1 LFLKALAG
9 IHREPGIPVPGRSC
23 LLIMTGATSVARGLP
38 AHSRSWRGLSV
49 LAKLYISLVVIAGLG
64 TLLYGA
70 IHQSSKNIAEFIC
83 YLGIAIL
90 ASRLKVNLPG
100 ITGTLSVNFLFILIG
115 VLELSFSETL
125 ILGAISMLAQCLHP
139 EPPKALQVTFNVCA
153 GSISTALAYLVYHH
167 RLTNL
172 LIGNKPV
179 LLGVAATVYF
189 IANAGSIATV
199 ISLSERRPLTQIL
212 VDCYFWSFPYY
223 LVGAGIAGAITWLNQ
238 TFNWETSLLLVPA
251 VYLIYRSYRLYLG
264 KLEDEKRHV
273 EEMANLHLRTIEA
286 LALAIEAKD
295 HTTHEHLQRVRIYAI
310 EVAKE
315 LGVEGAE
322 LEALHAAALLHDIGK
337 LAVPEHIISK
347 PGRLTPEEFEKMKI
361 HTLVGAEILERVRFP
376 YPVVPIVRAHHEKW
390 DGSGYPM
397 GLKGAEIPI
406 GARIL
411 SAVDYLDALASDR
424 QYRRALPLRDVMQK
438 LAAESGKSFDP
449 KVVDVLQ
456 KRYQYLERLAV
467 TKAGQD
473 PSGPL
478 STSIKIERGLEPA
491 AGFENATAQ
500 DYAGRENTFLSSIA
514 AARQEAQSLFEL
526 SQDLGASLSLTE
538 TLSVFSVK
546 LKPMVPYDAI
556 AIYIKREAELIP
568 EYVNGDNYRLFS
580 SLRIPIGQGLSGWV
594 AHNRK
599 PIINGNPSVE
609 PGYLNDPSKFSTLS
623 SALAVPLEGISGII
637 GVLALYRGER
647 DAFTS
652 DHLRILLAVSGKMAL
667 SIENA
672 LKYQQAEDSATTDYL
687 TGLPN
692 ARSLFLQL
700 DRELARCKRDNSGL
714 TVMVSDM
721 DGFKQI
727 NDRFGHLEGNR
738 VLRLFAQA
746 LKDGCREYDY
756 VARMGGDEFVVIAP
770 GLAADAA
777 GKKAEQMR
785 ALARQAGNEVCGE
798 DILSLSVGRSLYP
811 EDGKDA
817 EQLLA
822 EADRRM
828 YLEKQK
834 QLSYK
839 DRRSHPRLKC
849 RVTIEMQMEVGGTP
863 LFANLTD
870 VSMGG
875 CYVETSTILAPGSK
889 IKLGF
894 SMDDTNLSAEG
905 VVARLDPGSGLAI
918 QFREMNREGRDRM
931 LKILEFVQKTT
942 TFYNNRYLNS
952 LTKN

>member
-1 LFLKALAG
+1 
-9 IHREPGIPVPGRSC
+9 
-23 LLIMTGATSVARGLP
+23 MTDATSIADGLISP
-38 AHSRSWRGLSV
+38 SNSWKGLSV
-49 LAKLYISLVVIAGLG
+49 TAKLFITLIVAGG
-64 TLLYGA
+64 MATLLYGG
-70 IHQSSKNIAEFIC
+70 IHQSSRNIAEFIC

-90 ASRLKVNLPG
+90 ASRLKVSLPG

-115 VLELSFSETL
+115 VLELSFAETL
-125 ILGAISMLAQCLHP
+125 TLGAVSMLAQSVFP
-139 EPPKALQVTFNVCA
+139 ERPKAIQVTFNVCA
-153 GSISTALAYLVYHH
+153 GAMSTALAYIVYHH
-167 RLTNL
+167 PLANL
-172 LIGNKPV
+172 VFGIRPI

-189 IANAGSIATV
+189 IANAGSIAMV
-199 ISLSERRPLTQIL
+199 ISLTERRPLHRIL

-223 LVGAGIAGAITWLNQ
+223 LVGAGIAGSIAWLNE
-238 TFNWETSLLLVPA
+238 TFNWETSLLLAPA

-264 KLEDEKRHV
+264 KLDDEKRHV

-315 LGVEGAE
+315 LGVNGAE

-390 DGSGYPM
+390 DGSGYPL
-397 GLKGAEIPI
+397 GLKGAEIPL

-424 QYRRALPLRDVMQK
+424 QYRRALPLREVMQK
-438 LAAESGKSFDP
+438 LAAEAGKSFDP
-449 KVVDVLQ
+449 KVVDVL
-456 KRYQYLERLAV
+456 KRRYEHLERLAV
-467 TKAGQD
+467 AKSAAD
-473 PSGPL
+473 PNGPL
-478 STSIKIERGLEPA
+478 STAIKIERGLEPA
-491 AGFENATAQ
+491 AGFESAAAK
-500 DYAGRENTFLSSIA
+500 DYAGKENTFLSSIA
-514 AARQEAQSLFEL
+514 AARQEAQALFEL
-526 SQDLGASLSLTE
+526 SQDLGASLSLGE

-556 AIYIKREAELIP
+556 AIYIKREDELVP
-568 EYVNGDNYRLFS
+568 EFVNGDNYRLFS
-580 SLRIPIGQGLSGWV
+580 SLRIPLGQGLSGWV
-594 AHNRK
+594 AQNQK
-599 PIINGNPSVE
+599 PIVNGNPSVE
-609 PGYLNDPSKFSTLS
+609 PGYLNDPTKFSTLR
-623 SALAVPLEGISGII
+623 SALAVPLEGVAGVI
-637 GVLALYRGER
+637 GVLALYRGDR

-672 LKYQQAEDSATTDYL
+672 LKYQQAENSATTDYL

-700 DRELARCKRDNSGL
+700 DRELARCKRDNSSL

-746 LKDGCREYDY
+746 LKDTCREYDY

-770 GLAADAA
+770 GLAPDAA
-777 GKKAEQMR
+777 AKKAEQMR
-785 ALARQAGNEVCGE
+785 ALARQAGAEVCGE
-798 DILSLSVGRSLYP
+798 EILSLSVGRSVYP

-817 EQLLA
+817 EQLLS
-822 EADRRM
+822 ESDRRM

-839 DRRSHPRLKC
+839 DRRLHPRLKC
-849 RVTIEMQMEVGGTP
+849 RVTIELQIEAGEAPV
-863 LFANLTD
+863 FANLTD
-870 VSMGG
+870 ISMGG
-875 CYVETSTILAPGSK
+875 CYIETSTIMSPGSK
-889 IKLGF
+889 LKLGF
-894 SMDDTNLSAEG
+894 SMDDPSLSADG
-905 VVARLDPGSGLAI
+905 VVARLDPGSGVAV
-918 QFREMNREGRDRM
+918 QFREMNRDGRDRM
-931 LKILEFVQKTT
+931 FRILEFVQKTSA
-942 TFYNNRYLNS
+942 FYNNRYFENL
-952 LTKN
+952 LKR